1 MIPFPYTC
9 TMSIFRLLAKLLLFW
24 LLFFIVQQ
32 ASFLAVNFSSFHG
45 SAGELLYSFISA
57 YPLNITATA
66 YVMALT
72 VLLVIA
78 GVFGLKPGIV
88 NGFIKWET
96 IIFIVVCSLIGA
108 GDLGLYKVWG
118 TKINA
123 KALAYLQYPD
133 EVMPTLFA
141 IQNLGLLLI
150 AIAQMLFGFW
160 LLKKLREPFVKPE
173 WKLWHKPVF
182 ALFAAGLC
190 VLAFRGG
197 FQRVPI
203 NRNWV
208 FQSKHAILN
217 YAALNG
223 FWNTAELIFKP
234 LEKQENPYLFFDLQ
248 TAQKYTDEL
257 YQKNTLVADSTT
269 QILTTQTPNI
279 VIVFLESWA
288 ADVIGC
294 LGGETGVTPKF
305 EELKNDG
312 LLFTQFYSTGFRTE
326 QGYLAT
332 LSATP
337 ALPVGSVIQ
346 SFGKFDKLPNLYKE
360 FNEAGYHTSFYTGG
374 RLFFDNVEAY
384 LKAAGV
390 QSMKG
395 EDEWEIHK
403 RTVWG
408 AYDEETFAYHLNEIN
423 TLPQPFF
430 TTVSTMTTHEWFDA
444 DIPKIFSGDN
454 DNVNDNYRNTMHYA
468 DSCLFAYLSQAQKQ
482 PWYNNTL
489 FIVMADHS
497 CKFPKNRNNYD
508 QQRHHIPLLI
518 TGGALK
524 PEWKGKSINRVGSH
538 TDIAATLLT
547 QLNKPATNFPYSKNM
562 FNAASPAFAYYAFDN
577 GFGMITDNSTVI
589 YDRNRNAVITEKPD
603 NKLEMTG
610 KAFLEIQFQ
619 ENLDYATQM
628 RKQ

>member
-1 MIPFPYTC
+1 
-9 TMSIFRLLAKLLLFW
+9 MSIFRLLGKLILFW
-24 LLFFIVQQ
+24 LLFFTIQQ
-32 ASFLAVNFSSFHG
+32 ACFITLNFSSFQG
-45 SAGELLYSFISA
+45 SVVELVYSFA
-57 YPLNITATA
+57 LAFPLNLTATA
-66 YVMALT
+66 YIVSLPI
-72 VLLVIA
+72 LFVIA
-78 GVFGLKPGIV
+78 GVFGLNPKVV
-88 NGFIKWET
+88 NGIIKWDT
-96 IIFIVVCSLIGA
+96 IVFVIVCSFIGA
-108 GDLGLYKVWG
+108 GDMGLYKVWG

-123 KALAYLQYPD
+123 KALDYLKYPN
-133 EVMPTLFA
+133 EVMPTMFA

-150 AIAQMLFGFW
+150 VAAQIIFGFW
-160 LLKKLREPFVKPE
+160 LFQKLQEPFVKPN
-173 WKLWHKPVF
+173 WKFWHKPVF
-182 ALFAAGLC
+182 AALAMGCC

-208 FQSKHAILN
+208 FQSKHAVLN

-223 FWNTAELIFKP
+223 FWNTADLIFHP
-234 LEKQENPYLFFDLQ
+234 LEKQENPYQFFDLQ
-248 TAQKYTDEL
+248 TAQQYTDEL
-257 YQKNTLVADSTT
+257 YHKNTSHADSTT

-288 ADVIGC
+288 ADAIAC
-294 LGGETGVTPKF
+294 LGGETGVTPQF

-326 QGYLAT
+326 QGLIAT

-384 LKAAGV
+384 LRAAGV

-395 EDEWEIHK
+395 ENEWEIHK

-408 AYDEETFAYHLNEIN
+408 AYDEETFAFHLSELN

-430 TTVSTMTTHEWFDA
+430 TAVSTMTTHEWFDA
-444 DIPKIFSGDN
+444 KVTKVFSGDA
-454 DNVNDNYRNTMHYA
+454 DNINDNYRNTMHYA
-468 DSCLFAYLSQAQKQ
+468 DSCLYAYLTQAKQQ
-482 PWYNNTL
+482 PWYNNTV
-489 FIVMADHS
+489 FIVMADHA

-508 QQRHHIPLLI
+508 SERHHIPLLI

-524 PEWKGKSINRVGSH
+524 QEWKGKTIHKVGSH
-538 TDIAATLLT
+538 TDIAATLLG
-547 QLNKPATNFPYSKNM
+547 QLNKAATNFPYSKNL
-562 FNAASPAFAYYAFDN
+562 FNATNPAFAYYAFDN
-577 GFGMITDNSTVI
+577 GFGMVTDSATVI
-589 YDRNRNAVITEKPD
+589 YDHNRNAVITEKSNPWLE
-603 NKLEMTG
+603 NKG

-619 ENLDYATQM
+619 ENLDYAT
-628 RKQ
+628 RKRAQ